1 MKWKV
6 GKVYQFE
13 NRYMTECSL
22 RPPDKKLKPT
32 PVLLMED
39 AYNFILVEPSSENNE
54 GTVLLNVRYKGV
66 EIEVPK

>member
-1 MKWKV
+1 
-6 GKVYQFE
+6 
-13 NRYMTECSL
+13 MTECSL